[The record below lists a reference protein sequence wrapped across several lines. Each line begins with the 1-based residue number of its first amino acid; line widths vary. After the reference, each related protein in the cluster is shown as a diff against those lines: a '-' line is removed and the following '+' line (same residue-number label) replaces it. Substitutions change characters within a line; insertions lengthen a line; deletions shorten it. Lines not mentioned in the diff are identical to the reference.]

1 MEIREF
7 WSKVKKWLSSGD
19 EPSEGGAEPRLDDE
33 GLIARDVEELAAEGK
48 GSGSGSQG
56 QGGKR
61 GGSDSGVPAGSASA
75 AGGIDKFAASGVAN
89 QNEKMQAS
97 LNRVVDKLEAIN
109 GNLEQQLRQHKELLS
124 RLDTMPELVKSFP
137 AIVENQEKIRLQL
150 SEQLS
155 DMQIKN
161 EQFLEA
167 VEKIPSEAGRQTD
180 LLEEINE
187 QLNVT
192 ADAEDNM
199 ATGFKKF
206 NEILARLNQNTI
218 SHTDSIM
225 QMSKTFSTSE
235 KYLKYVISRQNKQFM
250 WLFAVSMGICVVAI
264 AALTGIILYLAR

>member
-1 MEIREF
+1 M
-7 WSKVKKWLSSGD
+7 
-19 EPSEGGAEPRLDDE
+19 
-33 GLIARDVEELAAEGK
+33 ARDVEELAAEGK
-48 GSGSGSQG
+48 GSGSGSEG
-56 QGGKR
+56 QGGRR
-61 GGSDSGVPAGSASA
+61 GGLQAGVPVGSGPA
-75 AGGIDKFAASGVAN
+75 AGGFDKLAAGGTAGQAN

-109 GNLEQQLRQHKELLS
+109 GNLEQQLRQHMELIS
-124 RLDTMPELVKSFP
+124 RLDTMPELVRSFP

-155 DMQIKN
+155 DMQLKN

-167 VEKIPSEAGRQTD
+167 VEKIPAEAGRQTD

-199 ATGFKKF
+199 ASGFKKF

-250 WLFAVSMGICVVAI
+250 WLFAVSLGICLVAI